1 MTTNRAQQF
10 LSPRGGSNY
19 WSQRPDLI
27 EAWKLGSQLSVPP
40 LTTEWACTLDCNARC
55 PRCPY
60 HDAQLR
66 HCDGVVPIGEL
77 AVVNNKTTPSMMM
90 ARLVLERSREAG
102 VSGVLF
108 TGGGEPLI
116 WPPLVDAIRYSHDL
130 GMDNAIYTNGLS
142 LGFDPQMST
151 RLMDRRNG
159 LVFVRLSINAV
170 SSDAVSHHW
179 GLKDPA
185 VIDYQFVGLRRLLE
199 ARNELA
205 QQSGESNLPSVQ
217 ISTIVDKHTAFDLEA
232 ICEKVADIFHDA
244 RIKKGPEDV
253 MIVRP
258 LTIHGGKQYSHH
270 DHEDWVIRRI
280 LEVCGQDGSGRARL
294 NNADVP
300 LFLGFGL
307 DRIETGEVQSYD
319 ALIEAEYAQRDISL
333 ANGVF
338 LTVAPDATIFISTE
352 HNCGTPEFAIGNL
365 ETQSVQEIY
374 GSLRRQQLLNR
385 MNTQCWGPGV
395 AQPTPR
401 TARLD
406 RIARAIQHGELS
418 DSDLEAIRL
427 ASLSSHSLL
436 LD

>member
-1 MTTNRAQQF
+1 MTTNRVHQF

-19 WSQRPDLI
+19 WSQRSDLV
-27 EAWKLGSQLSVPP
+27 EAWKQGSQLSVPP
-40 LTTEWACTLDCNARC
+40 LTTEWACILDCNARC
-55 PRCPY
+55 PLCPY
-60 HDAQLR
+60 HKAQLQ
-66 HCDGVVPIGEL
+66 HCDGMVPVGEL
-77 AVVNNKTTPSMMM
+77 AVVNEKTTPSMRM

-102 VSGVLF
+102 ISGVLF

-116 WPPLVDAIRYSHDL
+116 WPPLVDALRYSHEL
-130 GMDNAIYTNGLS
+130 GMDNGIYTNGFL
-142 LGFDPQMST
+142 LGSDPHMST

-170 SSDAVSHHW
+170 SPAAVSQHW

-185 VIDYQFVGLRRLLE
+185 VIDYQFIGLRRLLE

-205 QQSGESNLPSVQ
+205 QQSGGSDIPSIQ
-217 ISTIVDKHTAFDLEA
+217 ISTIVDKHTVNDLDA
-232 ICEKVADIFHDA
+232 ICEKVADIFRDA
-244 RIKKGPEDV
+244 RTKKGPEDV
-253 MIVRP
+253 IVVRA
-258 LTIHGGKQYSHH
+258 LTIHGRKRYSHH

-280 LEVCGQDGSGRARL
+280 LEVCGQGGSGRARL
-294 NNADVP
+294 KRADVP

-307 DRIETGEVQSYD
+307 DRVETGDVQSYD
-319 ALIEAEYAQRDISL
+319 ELIEAEYAQRGVAM

-338 LTVAPDATIFISTE
+338 LTVAPDATVFISTE

-365 ETQSVQEIY
+365 ETQSVREIY
-374 GSLRRQQLLNR
+374 GSVRRQRLLDR
-385 MNTQCWGPGV
+385 MNEQCWGPGV
-395 AQPTPR
+395 SQPTPR

-406 RIARAIQHGELS
+406 RIARAIHRGELD
-418 DSDLEAIRL
+418 DSDLEAIRR